1 MCNPSSPSFTVDNP
15 KIGPEVDTSKMH
27 IIIFKQLINT
37 YLALTE
43 ELAELEAQKRD
54 AVQVIVKGV

>member
-1 MCNPSSPSFTVDNP
+1 MDNP